1 MNRSKSK
8 LTHSF
13 YIKFYPGI
21 KSSIGCEKATLILG
35 QLEYWFEKY
44 KNGFYKFVE
53 PCNHPLYRE
62 GDSWS
67 EELGFSRKIF
77 AKAFNF
83 VGVRYKSKSAFL
95 KASDR
100 FKGKLYASYH
110 DRKTNRTYFIRNHDF
125 ATQFLNGLFN
135 RKSSSTHL
143 NQETEN
149 PKKTQSTEISA
160 SSPSSHFQGRSWN
173 GQKSRSY
180 GGTIGGK
187 ENTSIQRNTPSLET
201 DMPKDPQPPSE
212 APQKELTEEMIK
224 IWQEEIGELGV
235 SYLSNGLLYRLQH
248 SLKNCFEQSLDLWKT
263 YCRMI
268 SSSKFLMGEAQNKFF
283 KKAWITWAIKEE
295 VIERI
300 KGGAFNLGDR
310 QTNEDKKIQ
319 EINNELKNIEDNKKD
334 VEEKINIIQSLLD
347 NERKAKIKEK
357 TKAISEEEIEILKL
371 DFIKFL
377 EFENNSLTQEF
388 RRSGW
393 QGTFVEAYFKSFV
406 EEKISS
412 QLFSNSLKDEADKVI
427 KTSGLLDILE
437 NFNNEI
443 YAINIK
449 KREIFKDSNDQNNTA
464 RAAF

>member
-1 MNRSKSK
+1 MGVTNRQQNKEINC
-8 LTHSF
+8 F

-35 QLEYWFEKY
+35 RLEYWFEKY

-53 PCNHPLYRE
+53 PCNHPLYRD
-62 GDSWS
+62 GDSWQ
-67 EELGFSRKIF
+67 EEIGFSRKIF
-77 AKAFNF
+77 AKAFDL

-110 DRKTNRTYFIRNHDF
+110 DRKTNQTYFVRNHEF
-125 ATQFLNGLFN
+125 ASQFIKGLFN
-135 RKSSSTHL
+135 KKQT
-143 NQETEN
+143 
-149 PKKTQSTEISA
+149 PKTQEPPPTIQEEYGDEMKTTC
-160 SSPSSHFQGRSWN
+160 PRKGRSWN

-187 ENTSIQRNTPSLET
+187 ENTPIQRNTPSLET
-201 DMPKDPQPPSE
+201 DTPKDPQPPSE
-212 APQKELTEEMIK
+212 SPQRELTEEMIK
-224 IWQEEIGELGV
+224 IWQEEVGELGV
-235 SYLSNGLLYRLQH
+235 SYLSNGLLCRLQH

-263 YCRMI
+263 YCRII

-295 VIERI
+295 VIKRI
-300 KGGAFNLGDR
+300 KGGEFNLGDR
-310 QTNEDKKIQ
+310 QTNEDKKRQ
-319 EINNELKNIEDNKKD
+319 EINNELKNIENNKKN
-334 VEEKINIIQSLLD
+334 VEEKINSIPNLLN
-347 NERKAKIKEK
+347 NERKTKIKEK
-357 TKAISEEEIEILKL
+357 TKAISGEETEILRM

-388 RRSGW
+388 KRSGW

-412 QLFSNSLKDEADKVI
+412 QLFNNSLKDEADKVI

-437 NFNNEI
+437 NLNNEI
-443 YAINIK
+443 YAINIR
-449 KREIFKDSNDQNNTA
+449 KRKTFEDSNDRNNA
-464 RAAF
+464 VRAVF

>member
-21 KSSIGCEKATLILG
+21 NSSIGCEKATLILG
-35 QLEYWFEKY
+35 RLEYWFEKY

-53 PCNHPLYRE
+53 PCNHPLYRD
-62 GDSWS
+62 GDSWQ
-67 EELGFSRKIF
+67 EEIGFSRKIF
-77 AKAFNF
+77 AKAFDL

-110 DRKTNRTYFIRNHDF
+110 DRKTNQTYFVRNHDF
-125 ATQFLNGLFN
+125 ASQFIKGLFN
-135 RKSSSTHL
+135 KKQT
-143 NQETEN
+143 Q
-149 PKKTQSTEISA
+149 KTQE
-160 SSPSSHFQGRSWN
+160 PSQTIQGKYDDKTKSCCPLQGRSRS

-187 ENTSIQRNTPSLET
+187 EITSIQRNTPSLET

-212 APQKELTEEMIK
+212 SPQRELTEEMIK
-224 IWQEEIGELGV
+224 IWQEEVGELGV
-235 SYLSNGLLYRLQH
+235 SYLSNGLFYRLQH

-310 QTNEDKKIQ
+310 QTNEDKKRQ
-319 EINNELKNIEDNKKD
+319 EINNELKNIENNKKD
-334 VEEKINIIQSLLD
+334 VEEKINSIPILLE
-347 NERKAKIKEK
+347 NERKTKIKEK
-357 TKAISEEEIEILKL
+357 TKAISEKETKILKL
-371 DFIKFL
+371 EFIKFL
-377 EFENNSLTQEF
+377 ELENNSLTQEF

-393 QGTFVEAYFKSFV
+393 QGTFIEAYFKSFV
-406 EEKISS
+406 EETISS
-412 QLFSNSLKDEADKVI
+412 QLFSNSLKDETEKVI
-427 KTSGLLDILE
+427 KSSGLLDILE
-437 NFNNEI
+437 NLNNEI
-443 YAINIK
+443 CALNIK
-449 KREIFKDSNDQNNTA
+449 KREIFKDSNDQNNSA